1 MTSPTTGA
9 EWWREAVVYQIYPR
23 SFADSDGDGVGD
35 LRGIIEHLDYLVY
48 LGVDVIWL
56 GPVYPSSQA
65 DNGYDITDYQDVDP
79 IYGSLA
85 DLDALIAAVH
95 LRGMRLILDLVV
107 NHSSDQHPWF
117 IESRASRDNPRQD
130 WYLWRD
136 PRPGTVGGQPGAEPN
151 NWGSAFSGPAWT
163 WVPERS
169 QYYLHLF
176 SPSQPDLNWEHAE
189 VRDAVFSMMNWWL
202 DRGIDGF
209 RMDVINFIAKD
220 RDLPDSPAVPGSFGD
235 GMPHFANR
243 PELKEYLR
251 EMNEQVF
258 DPRPGRYL
266 RVGEMPHVSPEQAR
280 EFTDTEHAL
289 LAMVFQFDHVS
300 LDQQGD
306 KWTPRT
312 ASVNDLRDTLVRWQV
327 ALSDGGWNSL
337 YWNNHDQPRVVS
349 RYGNDSTYWRE
360 SATALATVLHLHRGT
375 PYVYQGEE
383 LGMTNMPFTSI
394 DDLRDIE
401 SLSYYADAVE
411 GRGVE
416 PAVAMAALRRQ
427 SRDNARTP
435 MQWTSETGAGFT
447 TGTPWIAANPNHVW
461 LNAAAQTDDPRSVYQ
476 HYRALIALR
485 HDQPVI
491 VSGGFT
497 ALETGR
503 DQIYAF
509 ARTWGD
515 ERIEVYANLS
525 DSAISFDPPDV
536 GDAVLLL
543 ANYRG
548 SDREVGVLRP
558 WEAHVYGR

>member
-1 MTSPTTGA
+1 MTPTDGA
-9 EWWREAVVYQIYPR
+9 EWWRSAVVYQIYPR

-35 LRGIIEHLDYLVY
+35 LRGVIAHLDHLVD
-48 LGVDVIWL
+48 LGIGVIWL

-65 DNGYDITDYQDVDP
+65 DNGYDITDYQDIDP
-79 IYGSLA
+79 VFGSLE
-85 DLDALIAAVH
+85 DLDALLAAIH
-95 LRGMRLILDLVV
+95 ARGMRLILDLVV
-107 NHSSDQHPWF
+107 NHSSHRHPWF
-117 IESRASRDNPRQD
+117 VESRRSTVNPYAD
-130 WYLWRD
+130 WYFWRD

-151 NWGSAFSGPAWT
+151 NWGAAFSGPAWT
-163 WVPERS
+163 WVPERA

-176 SPSQPDLNWEHAE
+176 SPSQPDLNWENAE

-220 RDLPDSPAVPGSFGD
+220 RDLPDVPAPAGGYGD

-243 PELKEYLR
+243 PELKGYLR
-251 EMNEQVF
+251 EMNERVF

-280 EFTDTEHAL
+280 EFTDTENAL

-312 ASVNDLRDTLVRWQV
+312 ASVNDLRDTLVRWQL

-349 RYGNDSTYWRE
+349 RYGNDTTFWRE

-383 LGMTNMPFTSI
+383 IGMTNMPFDSI
-394 DDLRDIE
+394 ADLRDVE
-401 SLSYYADAVE
+401 SLAYYAAAVD
-411 GRGVE
+411 GSGAD
-416 PAVAMAALRRQ
+416 PAAAMAALRRQ

-435 MQWTSETGAGFT
+435 MQWTGAAGAGFSD
-447 TGTPWIAANPNHVW
+447 GTPWIAANPNHSW
-461 LNAAAQTDDPRSVYQ
+461 LNVAAQRDDPGSIYQ
-476 HYRALIALR
+476 HYKALIALR
-485 HDQPVI
+485 HSRSVL
-491 VSGGFT
+491 VMGGFRVI
-497 ALETGR
+497 ETGR

-515 ERIEVYANLS
+515 ETVEVYANLS
-525 DSAISFDPPDV
+525 NSPISFDLASA
-536 GDAVLLL
+536 GGRVLLL
-543 ANYRG
+543 TNYHE
-548 SDREVGVLRP
+548 SDPESEALRP
-558 WEAHVYGR
+558 WEARVYEC